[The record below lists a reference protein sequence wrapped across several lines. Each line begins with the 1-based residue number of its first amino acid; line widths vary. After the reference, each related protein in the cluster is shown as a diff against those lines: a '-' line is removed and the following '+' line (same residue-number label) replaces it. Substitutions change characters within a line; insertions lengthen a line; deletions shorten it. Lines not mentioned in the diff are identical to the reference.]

1 MQANKLE
8 DEGTAVQNL
17 VKAHPAGKSFFKEQ
31 NGAVSLSS
39 DPQTTGG
46 CPLKFPGM
54 SPLFWDRVR
63 SVNPKYFCSCHWLV
77 KTKANGS
84 RHMNATCVYIYT
96 CLYVKT
102 PLFCHCKLISSFDLF
117 LRENVMLEEP
127 AKTLQTVLDAC
138 FSKQCSTWSK
148 VWK

>member
-1 MQANKLE
+1 MLYLANSIGIVQANKLE

-17 VKAHPAGKSFFKEQ
+17 AKAHPAGKSFFKEQ

-63 SVNPKYFCSCHWLV
+63 SVWPIL
-77 KTKANGS
+77 ANSISMTGKLGTNEVLS
-84 RHMNATCVYIYT
+84 VQDTC
-96 CLYVKT
+96 
-102 PLFCHCKLISSFDLF
+102 
-117 LRENVMLEEP
+117 
-127 AKTLQTVLDAC
+127 AC
-138 FSKQCSTWSK
+138 CDPCYDWMDRL
-148 VWK
+148 